1 MNNLQRLIFY
11 LVRFIFAYCIL
22 LLLYRD
28 HKNKRFL
35 TLIFNNMAEDSKTYV
50 FGQDCGMLSSLIPLM
65 QKQGI
70 DPNVLALIIS
80 KTSGSSEFYNTLDHE
95 KLHVLLHISEACNIN
110 LDSEEFEYLSGEI
123 TERLYPVSK
132 QFICN

>member
-11 LVRFIFAYCIL
+11 LVRLLFAYCIL
-22 LLLYRD
+22 LILYR
-28 HKNKRFL
+28 
-35 TLIFNNMAEDSKTYV
+35 
-50 FGQDCGMLSSLIPLM
+50 
-65 QKQGI
+65 
-70 DPNVLALIIS
+70 

-123 TERLYPVSK
+123 AERIYPVSK

>member
-1 MNNLQRLIFY
+1 MILQNIYLDVWDWYLRVFYDIDDLNEAVSELESVGCPEDLIYCVKERLKGRNTGFTYSDIKY
-11 LVRFIFAYCIL
+11 RFSII
-22 LLLYRD
+22 
-28 HKNKRFL
+28 
-35 TLIFNNMAEDSKTYV
+35 
-50 FGQDCGMLSSLIPLM
+50 
-65 QKQGI
+65 
-70 DPNVLALIIS
+70 IIS

-123 TERLYPVSK
+123 AERLYPVSK

>member
-1 MNNLQRLIFY
+1 MILQNIYLDVWDWYLRVFYDVDDLNEAISELESVGCSEDLIYCVKEKLKCRNTGFTY
-11 LVRFIFAYCIL
+11 SDIKHRFSII
-22 LLLYRD
+22 
-28 HKNKRFL
+28 
-35 TLIFNNMAEDSKTYV
+35 
-50 FGQDCGMLSSLIPLM
+50 
-65 QKQGI
+65 
-70 DPNVLALIIS
+70 IIS

>member
-1 MNNLQRLIFY
+1 MVLQNIYLDVWDWYLRVFYDVDDLNEAVSELESVGCPEDLIYCVKEKLKYKNTGFTY
-11 LVRFIFAYCIL
+11 SDIKYRFSII
-22 LLLYRD
+22 
-28 HKNKRFL
+28 
-35 TLIFNNMAEDSKTYV
+35 
-50 FGQDCGMLSSLIPLM
+50 
-65 QKQGI
+65 
-70 DPNVLALIIS
+70 IIS

-123 TERLYPVSK
+123 AERLYPVSK